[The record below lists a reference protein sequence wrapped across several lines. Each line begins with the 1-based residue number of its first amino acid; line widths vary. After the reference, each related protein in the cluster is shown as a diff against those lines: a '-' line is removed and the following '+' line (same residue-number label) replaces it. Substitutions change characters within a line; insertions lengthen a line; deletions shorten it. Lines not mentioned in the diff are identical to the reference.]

1 MWWLRRLQRLRMNTH
16 GLGSGSIGIGWR
28 PELALAIDRLPGLDF
43 VEVTADNMTAGSLPR
58 AVVALRARGV
68 PVAVHSIGLS
78 VGGAEVVD
86 SQRLDDVA
94 RLAAVLEAPIVSEH
108 VAFVRAGGMEAG
120 HLLPVPRTQDAM
132 HVIVDNV
139 LAIRARFP
147 MPLALE
153 NIATLVDWPDGEWE
167 EPEFLTQLLTATAC
181 QFLFDVS
188 NLYAN
193 AENHGWD
200 AIAYLDR
207 LPLDR
212 LAYVHVGG
220 GVVRGELYHDT
231 HAHTLGEGPLRL
243 LEELCVRVE
252 PPGVM
257 LERDEDFPNEEEL
270 RHELD
275 SIRAAMERGRRQ
287 RQRPNGG

>member
-1 MWWLRRLQRLRMNTH
+1 MKAH

-43 VEVTADNMTAGSLPR
+43 VEVTADNMSAASLPP
-58 AVVALRARGV
+58 AVIALRARGV
-68 PVAVHSIGLS
+68 PVAVHSISLS
-78 VGGAEVVD
+78 LGGAELVD
-86 SQRLDDVA
+86 PQRLDDVA

-108 VAFVRAGGMEAG
+108 VAFVRAGGVEAG

-132 HVIVDNV
+132 RVLVDNV
-139 LAIRARFP
+139 LTIRARFP

-167 EPEFLTQLLTATAC
+167 EPEFLTQLLAATAS

-193 AENHGWD
+193 AGNHGWD

-207 LPLDR
+207 LPLER
-212 LAYVHVGG
+212 LAYVHLGG
-220 GVVRGELYHDT
+220 GVVRDDLYHDT
-231 HAHTLGEGPLRL
+231 HAHAVSEGPLQL

-257 LERDEDFPNEEEL
+257 LERDEDFPSEDEL
-270 RHELD
+270 RAELD
-275 SIRAAMERGRRQ
+275 SIRAAMERGRR
-287 RQRPNGG
+287 RRRWSEGG

>member
-1 MWWLRRLQRLRMNTH
+1 MNVFGPGPT
-16 GLGSGSIGIGWR
+16 SVGIGWR

-68 PVAVHSIGLS
+68 QVAVHSIGLS
-78 VGGAEVVD
+78 LGGAEVID
-86 SQRLDDVA
+86 PHRLDEVA

-132 HVIVDNV
+132 HVLVDNV
-139 LAIRARFP
+139 LAMRARFP
-147 MPLALE
+147 MPVALE

-167 EPEFLTQLLTATAC
+167 EPEFLTQLLAATAS

-193 AENHGWD
+193 AKNHGWD

-212 LAYVHVGG
+212 LAYVHLGG

-231 HAHTLGEGPLRL
+231 HAHALGDGPLQL
-243 LEELCVRVE
+243 LEELCARAE

-257 LERDEDFPNEEEL
+257 LERDEDFPSEDAL
-270 RHELD
+270 RAELD
-275 SIRAAMERGRRQ
+275 SIRDAIERGRR
-287 RQRPNGG
+287 RRLRSDGA